1 VPPTLLNLS
10 VGLFEFVVDTAVLN
24 SLTVIKQSQIH
35 HGVKMIEAIQQ
46 TILELLS
53 GNVLLYLIIG
63 GIFALVVGAVT
74 IDRNGSTWIVVALP
88 IAGGLVAPMV
98 AFVVAI
104 LTDTVFSFSIP
115 GLFLPLIAVLA
126 VSLLLTYG
134 YSVEEAP
141 AGALP

>member
-1 VPPTLLNLS
+1 M
-10 VGLFEFVVDTAVLN
+10 
-24 SLTVIKQSQIH
+24 Q
-35 HGVKMIEAIQQ
+35 
-46 TILELLS
+46 LLS

-63 GIFALVVGAVT
+63 GIFALVVGAIT

-88 IAGGLVAPMV
+88 VAGGLVAPMV
-98 AFVVAI
+98 AFVVAL

-115 GLFLPLIAVLA
+115 GLILPLIAVLM

-141 AGALP
+141 AGVLPFN